1 MDVKQDANKIYESSM
16 TRSKKINQLQN
27 LILDSKNELDA
38 QEQTYAQKLD
48 IIYLKGY
55 GLQQITCVNYK
66 RACK

>member
-38 QEQTYAQKLD
+38 QEQNIRPEIRHNLSKGLRVATNYLRELQKSL
-48 IIYLKGY
+48 
-55 GLQQITCVNYK
+55 
-66 RACK
+66 